1 MQLSSAS
8 LRLSLQ
14 GWLSAF
20 FVTHEECIINLSSNF
35 IWFHNILVDRK
46 SMGDSST
53 ALFMTNA
60 KDLSSTTPT
69 MSANFVWDLYI
80 VDFQI
85 QRVQAPKKVSINLI
99 FQNSRNENGKL
110 INQSSNIL
118 NKYYCI
124 YSNIGQSLIEL
135 DL

>member
-1 MQLSSAS
+1 
-8 LRLSLQ
+8 
-14 GWLSAF
+14 
-20 FVTHEECIINLSSNF
+20 
-35 IWFHNILVDRK
+35 
-46 SMGDSST
+46 MGDSST